1 MDRELLQAGLKNGS
15 ATKAVVNGKIVNV
28 YSGEIYPGG
37 VAIFRDKILAVGDIE
52 HKIGPETEII
62 DAGGNYIVPGFI
74 EGHIHPESSNL
85 SVPRFA
91 EAVAKR
97 GTTSV
102 FTDFHEVAIVGGLE
116 AVDAVLEEAR
126 NTAIRFYWIV
136 PSHVPFSPGLE
147 TSGGRFHAGI
157 IVPAL
162 DRPEA
167 VGLAEVVNTY
177 VVGEH
182 ADLMES
188 VAGTWAR
195 RKSLCGHGPMMKGAL
210 WDAFTSIGIQN
221 DHEAIDLEDA
231 LLRIRNGIHAHLR
244 HNLIVPTLPELVRVL
259 TELKLDSRL
268 VSLVTDDTNAI
279 VLTQEGHID
288 YLAREAMR
296 NGVDFV
302 TAIQMVTL
310 NVAQS
315 YHKELEIGGLA
326 PGRFAD
332 LNVITYGPNFQ
343 IVKTIAGGKVVAE
356 NGSYVGPPVSRQH
369 ASLFFQTFHVAKPE
383 LTGRDLVITAPPDVA
398 GARVHYMKTLPW
410 VPVTEGV
417 ESDLPVRDGFVAAA
431 PDRDILHIAVV
442 ERHHQTGNIGK
453 AFVGGFGIRSG
464 AYASSMAHDNHNI
477 VVMGADPED
486 MALAVRRVIE
496 LDGGLVVA
504 EGGDVLDEIQLN
516 QFGLLSD
523 LTAEEMAEKKAR
535 LLALAAERGCIVS
548 ELFMFLGFIT
558 LVPIPA
564 FKITDK
570 GYVDCLKSELK
581 DPVLEWL

>member
-1 MDRELLQAGLKNGS
+1 MDRELLKAGLEPGT
-15 ATKAVVNGKIVNV
+15 ATKAVVGGKIVNV

-37 VAIFRDKILAVGDIE
+37 VAIYRDKILAVGEIDE
-52 HKIGPETEII
+52 KIGPQTEVIE
-62 DAGGNYIVPGFI
+62 AGGNYIVPGFI

-91 EAVAKR
+91 EAVVKR
-97 GTTSV
+97 GTTTV
-102 FTDFHEVAIVGGLE
+102 FTDFHEVAIVGGLA
-116 AVDAVLEEAR
+116 AVDAVLDEAR
-126 NTAIRFYWIV
+126 KTVVRFFWMV

-147 TSGGRFHAGI
+147 TSGGRFDASI

-182 ADLMES
+182 PDLMES

-195 RKSLCGHGPMMKGAL
+195 RKSLCGHGPMMKGRL

-231 LLRIRNGIHAHLR
+231 IIRIRNGVHAHLR

-259 TELKLDSRL
+259 TELRLDSRL

-279 VLTQEGHID
+279 VLTREGHID

-326 PGRFAD
+326 PGRYAD
-332 LNVITYGPNFQ
+332 LNIITYGPNFE
-343 IVKTIAGGKVVAE
+343 ILKTMAGGEVVVE
-356 NGSYVGPPVSRQH
+356 RGNYVGPPAPEGH
-369 ASLFFQTFHVAKPE
+369 APLFFNTFHVAKPE
-383 LTGRDLVITAPPDVA
+383 LVGTDLVIHAPPDA
-398 GARVHYMKTLPW
+398 TGARVHYMKTLAW

-417 ESDLPVRDGFVAAA
+417 ETDLPVRDGYVAAA
-431 PDRDILHIAVV
+431 PERDILHIAVV
-442 ERHHQTGNIGK
+442 ERHHRTGNIGK

-477 VVMGADPED
+477 VVMGSDPED
-486 MALAVRRVIE
+486 MALAVQRVIE

-504 EGGDVLDEIQLN
+504 EGGRVLGEIQLN

-523 LTAEEMAEKKAR
+523 LSGEEMAARKAG
-535 LLALAAERGCIVS
+535 LLELARERGCIVS
-548 ELFMFLGFIT
+548 ELFMFMGFIT

-564 FKITDK
+564 FKITDR